1 MPTAERRKQPRPV
14 STEDDLARFHASVAG
29 GNHFPTTTRRPRTR
43 ANTGSDLAHARE
55 TTREKRRTERPRG
68 AQSAE
73 TKGVA
78 LARRICE
85 VPPRLAYRADV
96 KKPETSSGFWNW
108 WWGGT
113 LRQTYVTQRLRT
125 AANSCGKVRNPA
137 PTANNPTSSARPGS
151 PAKCIRQ
158 DASSIPICGIEPA
171 SASTHPT
178 FDQAV
183 TNLSRKARRPWS

>member
-108 WWGGT
+108 WWSLT
-113 LRQTYVTQRLRT
+113 ENQTHISAVSQTRSEALRPSRDSGEGFRATAHTHDCKFKEADRHSQLPQLPGNLGAATWLSSRL
-125 AANSCGKVRNPA
+125 
-137 PTANNPTSSARPGS
+137 S
-151 PAKCIRQ
+151 P
-158 DASSIPICGIEPA
+158 
-171 SASTHPT
+171 
-178 FDQAV
+178 
-183 TNLSRKARRPWS
+183 

>member
-108 WWGGT
+108 WPVAESNHGHADFQSAQNAISEHSYT
-113 LRQTYVTQRLRT
+113 FLKLDKLFIYQSISRQIIRLKH
-125 AANSCGKVRNPA
+125 S
-137 PTANNPTSSARPGS
+137 
-151 PAKCIRQ
+151 
-158 DASSIPICGIEPA
+158 
-171 SASTHPT
+171 
-178 FDQAV
+178 
-183 TNLSRKARRPWS
+183 

>member
-108 WWGGT
+108 WSSRLLFRNVLSSPILPDRRHADNIQC
-113 LRQTYVTQRLRT
+113 LRRDSQPLLMLL
-125 AANSCGKVRNPA
+125 G
-137 PTANNPTSSARPGS
+137 
-151 PAKCIRQ
+151 
-158 DASSIPICGIEPA
+158 
-171 SASTHPT
+171 
-178 FDQAV
+178 
-183 TNLSRKARRPWS
+183 

>member
-108 WWGGT
+108 WPVAESNHGHADFQSAALPTELTGRRAAHYSHIVRV
-113 LRQTYVTQRLRT
+113 RQNYMRKYFILPETSAEMALPVCNRLRL
-125 AANSCGKVRNPA
+125 VRW
-137 PTANNPTSSARPGS
+137 
-151 PAKCIRQ
+151 
-158 DASSIPICGIEPA
+158 SISGEYDTRDGTWLTI
-171 SASTHPT
+171 T
-178 FDQAV
+178 
-183 TNLSRKARRPWS
+183 

>member
-108 WWGGT
+108 WPVAESNHGHADFQSAALPTELTGQQLSIIAVRVLFVKNKT
-113 LRQTYVTQRLRT
+113 RKFCFFLLEALLGLCQQMQT
-125 AANSCGKVRNPA
+125 S
-137 PTANNPTSSARPGS
+137 
-151 PAKCIRQ
+151 
-158 DASSIPICGIEPA
+158 
-171 SASTHPT
+171 
-178 FDQAV
+178 
-183 TNLSRKARRPWS
+183 

>member
-108 WWGGT
+108 WPVAESNHGHADFQSAALPTELTGQQAPHYSGT
-113 LRQTYVTQRLRT
+113 VRLRQNQMGNFSLFFYAEERASG
-125 AANSCGKVRNPA
+125 AA
-137 PTANNPTSSARPGS
+137 
-151 PAKCIRQ
+151 
-158 DASSIPICGIEPA
+158 
-171 SASTHPT
+171 
-178 FDQAV
+178 
-183 TNLSRKARRPWS
+183 

>member
-108 WWGGT
+108 WWNT
-113 LRQTYVTQRLRT
+113 EPNPRPLSEPDSNALALRAWIRRFGHRHCSEPKSNSSQSLPDQRKPSSSGM
-125 AANSCGKVRNPA
+125 ADA
-137 PTANNPTSSARPGS
+137 PFGRIE
-151 PAKCIRQ
+151 KCRLFPVVL
-158 DASSIPICGIEPA
+158 S
-171 SASTHPT
+171 
-178 FDQAV
+178 DQVAWQV
-183 TNLSRKARRPWS
+183 PHWQ

>member
-1 MPTAERRKQPRPV
+1 MLGVEI
-14 STEDDLARFHASVAG
+14 EF
-29 GNHFPTTTRRPRTR
+29 GNHWIL
-43 ANTGSDLAHARE
+43 SD
-55 TTREKRRTERPRG
+55 
-68 AQSAE
+68 
-73 TKGVA
+73 
-78 LARRICE
+78 
-85 VPPRLAYRADV
+85 
-96 KKPETSSGFWNW
+96 TSSYRLRNAKNPARTQGFFQFQW

-151 PAKCIRQ
+151 PAKYIRQ
-158 DASSIPICGIEPA
+158 AASSIPICGIEPA

-183 TNLSRKARRPWS
+183 TNRSRNAHQSEAHSRSSSWVAAQKSSKRASLASSLVA

>member
-108 WWGGT
+108 WCSP
-113 LRQTYVTQRLRT
+113 LLERT
-125 AANSCGKVRNPA
+125 FLPHRRGR
-137 PTANNPTSSARPGS
+137 R
-151 PAKCIRQ
+151 RQ
-158 DASSIPICGIEPA
+158 DYIRCGGPGGLW
-171 SASTHPT
+171 
-178 FDQAV
+178 
-183 TNLSRKARRPWS
+183 LSPRISDRR

>member
-108 WWGGT
+108 WWTLPLCRTFLNNACGLVRKRTESCGLTT
-113 LRQTYVTQRLRT
+113 LRQHLMKPG
-125 AANSCGKVRNPA
+125 GKA
-137 PTANNPTSSARPGS
+137 LFALL
-151 PAKCIRQ
+151 Q
-158 DASSIPICGIEPA
+158 
-171 SASTHPT
+171 
-178 FDQAV
+178 
-183 TNLSRKARRPWS
+183 

>member
-108 WWGGT
+108 WWILPLCRTFLNNACGLVRKRTESCGLLIT
-113 LRQTYVTQRLRT
+113 LRQHLMQ
-125 AANSCGKVRNPA
+125 
-137 PTANNPTSSARPGS
+137 PGTKT
-151 PAKCIRQ
+151 PLALLQ
-158 DASSIPICGIEPA
+158 
-171 SASTHPT
+171 
-178 FDQAV
+178 
-183 TNLSRKARRPWS
+183 

>member
-108 WWGGT
+108 WPVAESNHGHADFQSKT
-113 LRQTYVTQRLRT
+113 LAFFLLASTKKGNDFL
-125 AANSCGKVRNPA
+125 CFPC
-137 PTANNPTSSARPGS
+137 S
-151 PAKCIRQ
+151 P
-158 DASSIPICGIEPA
+158 PA
-171 SASTHPT
+171 STEP
-178 FDQAV
+178 V
-183 TNLSRKARRPWS
+183 TELF

>member
-108 WWGGT
+108 WRNT
-113 LRQTYVTQRLRT
+113 ELNPRPFAEPDSNALALRAWIRRIVHFGCLLRY
-125 AANSCGKVRNPA
+125 K
-137 PTANNPTSSARPGS
+137 
-151 PAKCIRQ
+151 Q
-158 DASSIPICGIEPA
+158 
-171 SASTHPT
+171 
-178 FDQAV
+178 
-183 TNLSRKARRPWS
+183 

>member
-108 WWGGT
+108 WWTLPLCRTFLNNACGLVRKRTESCGLIT
-113 LRQTYVTQRLRT
+113 LRKHLM
-125 AANSCGKVRNPA
+125 K
-137 PTANNPTSSARPGS
+137 PG
-151 PAKCIRQ
+151 AKTPLALVQ
-158 DASSIPICGIEPA
+158 
-171 SASTHPT
+171 
-178 FDQAV
+178 
-183 TNLSRKARRPWS
+183 